1 MTKIL
6 LLKKLKLIWV
16 EHMNRNRIFL
26 IILITFLWVIGISET
41 GTSPVSA
48 CTNFKIKDDQTVFF
62 GNSEDNTYTTISE
75 TYITFIPRGQMWY
88 DGSTIE
94 YGSAVV
100 GYANGSAYSWIQGGM
115 NDQGLAF
122 DSTSVPYSQ
131 PNLHN
136 ERPPLLIPQIF
147 NCITVG
153 DVIESIN
160 THSIHS
166 QEGSVQSFFIDRSGE
181 SIIYNIGED
190 GDFAIFQSNSSFQL
204 ATNCYVDD
212 PSRGNP
218 SSDAMERF
226 NAAEEKLNNIVAND
240 DLTID
245 SITSVL
251 EAVHFEGGNLN
262 TVYSNIFDVTNGDI
276 YLYFF
281 HQFEEVVK
289 LNLEEELAK
298 GRHSYRIAD
307 LFTQTTVDNAY
318 AEYHAYPF
326 LIRTL
331 FADLILLILTGVI
344 DVLLIIGMLFFLGKK
359 SFQKITQSQDKVEKP
374 SIKSEFQ
381 EISLLRSTVYVF
393 LSLAL
398 IWSFLSFPMVYWNR
412 QGEMFSLDPFPFPS
426 FYAYYHFFLLISVLG
441 VFLLV
446 YLLSSFTKKGEVIQ
460 IFKRGINLGKGSRGS
475 HLTFLAMP
483 VLIFL
488 LSLVMGFFN
497 IIPQV
502 DWLVFVITYP
512 LMAAFLLLIPP
523 IAENKSILEKD
534 FSQAKWRMSVLKI
547 NILLILIWGFWFLPL
562 FLTVKLDHT
571 YVLLLLC
578 LTISTL
584 SFSFYRT
591 QKNFM

>member
-1 MTKIL
+1 MK
-6 LLKKLKLIWV
+6 
-16 EHMNRNRIFL
+16 RNRVFL
-26 IILITFLWVIGISET
+26 IILITFLWVIGICET

-75 TYITFIPRGQMWY
+75 TYITFIPRGQVWH

-94 YGSAVV
+94 YGSVVV

-136 ERPPLLIPQIF
+136 ERPPLLIHQIF

-160 THSIHS
+160 THSIYP
-166 QEGSVQSFFIDRSGE
+166 QEGSVQSFFVDRTGE

-190 GDFAIFQSNSSFQL
+190 GDLAIFQSNSSFQL
-204 ATNCYVDD
+204 ATNSYVDN

-218 SSDAMERF
+218 SSDASERF
-226 NAAEEKLNNIVAND
+226 NSAEEKLNDIVTND

-245 SITSVL
+245 SVTSVL

-262 TVYSNIFDVTNGDI
+262 TLYSNIFDVTNGDI

-281 HQFEEVVK
+281 HQFEEMVK
-289 LNLEEELAK
+289 LNLEEELTK

-318 AEYHAYPF
+318 TEYHAYPF
-326 LIRTL
+326 LVRTL
-331 FADLILLILTGVI
+331 FADLILLISTGVI
-344 DVLLIIGMLFFLGKK
+344 DVFLLIGMLFILGKK
-359 SFQKITQSQDKVEKP
+359 SFQKIRTPSQDKGEKP
-374 SIKSEFQ
+374 LIKSEFQ
-381 EISLLRSTVYVF
+381 EMSLLRSTVYVF

-412 QGEMFSLDPFPFPS
+412 HGEMFSLDPFPFPS
-426 FYAYYHFFLLISVLG
+426 FYAYYHFFLLVSVLG

-446 YLLSSFTKKGEVIQ
+446 YLLSMFRDQGNVIQ
-460 IFKRGINLGKGSRGS
+460 MVKRGVDLGKESKRS
-475 HLTFLAMP
+475 HLTFLTLPM
-483 VLIFL
+483 LICLF
-488 LSLVMGFFN
+488 SLGMGFFK
-497 IIPQV
+497 IVPQV
-502 DWLVFVITYP
+502 DWLIFVITYP
-512 LMAAFLLLIPP
+512 LMATFLLLIPS
-523 IAENKSILEKD
+523 IAENKSVLGKD
-534 FSQAKWRMSVLKI
+534 FSQTKWRMSVLKI

-562 FLTVKLDHT
+562 FLTVKIDHT

-591 QKNFM
+591 QEDFL

>member
-1 MTKIL
+1 
-6 LLKKLKLIWV
+6 
-16 EHMNRNRIFL
+16 MNRKRVFL
-26 IILITFLWVIGISET
+26 IILIVFLWVIGISET
-41 GTSPVSA
+41 GTTPVCA
-48 CTNFKIKDDQTVFF
+48 CTNFKIKDNQTVFF

-75 TYITFIPRGQMWY
+75 TYITFIPRGQVWY

-122 DSTSVPYSQ
+122 DSTSVPYTQ

-147 NCITVG
+147 SCITVG

-160 THSIHS
+160 THSIYP
-166 QEGSVQSFFIDRSGE
+166 QEGSVQSFFVDRTGE

-190 GDFAIFQSNSSFQL
+190 GNLAIFKSNNSFQI
-204 ATNCYVDD
+204 ATNDYVDD

-218 SSDAMERF
+218 SSDTRERF
-226 NAAEEKLNNIVAND
+226 NVAEEKLNDIVTND
-240 DLTID
+240 NLTID
-245 SITSVL
+245 AITSVL

-262 TVYSNIFDVTNGDI
+262 TLYSNIFDVTKGDI

-298 GRHSYRIAD
+298 GLHSYRIAD

-318 AEYHAYPF
+318 TEYTAYPF
-326 LIRTL
+326 LVRAF

-344 DVLLIIGMLFFLGKK
+344 DVLLIIGMLFILSKHSLEKVIEIRTAQSYVKEEK
-359 SFQKITQSQDKVEKP
+359 S
-374 SIKSEFQ
+374 SIKSDFH
-381 EISLLRSTVYVF
+381 EISFKRSTVYIIA
-393 LSLAL
+393 SLAL

-412 QGEMFSLDPFPFPS
+412 LGEMFSLDPFPFPS

-441 VFLLV
+441 VFLLI
-446 YLLSSFTKKGEVIQ
+446 YLFSSFTNKGMVIQ
-460 IFKRGINLGKGSRGS
+460 LVKRGVDLGKASKKS
-475 HLTFLAMP
+475 HFTFLILP
-483 VLIFL
+483 VVICL
-488 LSLVMGFFN
+488 LSLILGFLKLV
-497 IIPQV
+497 PQV
-502 DWLVFVITYP
+502 DWLVFIITYP
-512 LMAAFLLLIPP
+512 LMAMILLLIPP
-523 IAENKSILEKD
+523 VAENKSILGKD
-534 FSQAKWRMSVLKI
+534 SQTKWRIIVLKI
-547 NILLILIWGFWFLPL
+547 NRLLILVWGFWFLPL

-571 YVLLLLC
+571 YILLLL
-578 LTISTL
+578 TVSISTL
-584 SFSFYRT
+584 SFTFYRT
-591 QKNFM
+591 QKEFL